1 MRERRSNS
9 FVRERGLVSRR
20 LLSTTLSPHPSPR
33 EFSIP
38 NSRHETSKE
47 SVRRGMKGDSTD
59 KAGRLRT
66 VADRFFFA
74 GQPSNF
80 TTLPAFFLPLLLP
93 SLLAPRPPL
102 LSFAPELLQGSEESD
117 EVAVYRYRPA
127 GNSNLPLA
135 PRLLLRLILN

>member
-20 LLSTTLSPHPSPR
+20 LLSTTLSPPR

-66 VADRFFFA
+66 VADLSFFA

-93 SLLAPRPPL
+93 SFLAPRPPL

-127 GNSNLPLA
+127 GNSNLPLP